1 MLGLRQDTSYFLSMQ
16 SITYKAPTRID
27 IAGGTVDI
35 YPTSLILKDAV
46 TVNMAIELFSEVKIT
61 PRTDQ
66 KIIIKSKDLNQLVKL
81 DQFDQLDKINLK
93 KFSKLELIIRTIQW
107 IKPKIGLEIE
117 TYLDTPLG
125 SGLGSSSSLLVCLLH
140 ALREV
145 PNDKPDIR
153 LDSDIF
159 LINLAAEI
167 EAQALQVMTG
177 KQDYAA
183 PTFGGVRAYHWQ
195 PSYLEAEKLVQSKD
209 FPEIENRLILSYA
222 GQSHF
227 SGTTNLDM
235 TVNFLY
241 RKLSTVRAMNK
252 INAIAQKSAQVLK
265 SGQYNKLTNI
275 LSQEWK
281 FRKSLAKG
289 VTTSKVEKIIKSTI
303 KAGAKANKLTGAGG
317 GGCLVTYSEPKD
329 RQRVIEAL
337 KLAGAQIMSFKI
349 SKEGVR
355 KVL

>member
-1 MLGLRQDTSYFLSMQ
+1 MK
-16 SITYKAPTRID
+16 SIKYKAPTRID

-46 TVNMAIELFSEVKIT
+46 TVNMAIELFSEVKVT
-61 PRTDQ
+61 PRKDR
-66 KIIIKSKDLNQLVKL
+66 KIIIRSKDLDQSVKL
-81 DQFDQLDKINLK
+81 DQCDQLDKVNPD
-93 KFSKLELIIRTIQW
+93 KFKKLELVIRALQW
-107 IKPKIGLEIE
+107 IKPTVGLEIE
-117 TYLDTPLG
+117 THLDTPLG

-140 ALREV
+140 ALREI
-145 PNDKPDIR
+145 PNDKPGIR

-177 KQDYAA
+177 KQDHAA
-183 PTFGGVRAYHWQ
+183 PTYGGVHAYHWQ
-195 PSYLEAEKLVQSKD
+195 PSYLEAENLVQSKD
-209 FPEIENRLILSYA
+209 FPEIENRLILSYT

-241 RKLSTVRAMNK
+241 RKSATVRAMNK
-252 INAIAQKSAQVLK
+252 INAITQKSSQVLK
-265 SGQYNKLTNI
+265 LRQFNKLANI
-275 LSQEWK
+275 LSQEWE

-289 VTTSKVEKIIKSTI
+289 VTTPKVEKIIKAAVN
-303 KAGAKANKLTGAGG
+303 AGAKANKLTGAGG
-317 GGCLVTYSEPKD
+317 GGCLVTYADPRD
-329 RQRVIEAL
+329 RSKVIDAL
-337 KLAGAQIMSFKI
+337 KSAGAQILPLKI
-349 SKEGVR
+349 SKSGVQ